1 MGAITPAKRK
11 KTARESAAKFGVTER
26 TIRNW
31 LAQPRADYLAEA
43 EARRKTVIELKSQ
56 GLTHSQ
62 IGEQLGISAKAVEC
76 LHRRAK
82 KAAKTPQP

>member
-43 EARRKTVIELKSQ
+43 EARRKTVIELKRQ
-56 GLTHSQ
+56 GLTRSQ
-62 IGEQLGISAKAVEC
+62 IAEHMGITANAVKC
-76 LHRRAK
+76 LYKRAK
-82 KAAKTPQP
+82 KAAKTTQP